1 VPIRIARRTYRDSD
15 FHTRLMPGVFDSR
28 VKATRA
34 VRRIIRSKGGMW
46 DGCTYALY
54 IQERDCLI
62 TETTFVVPHG
72 PLLYADEKEAA

>member
-1 VPIRIARRTYRDSD
+1 
-15 FHTRLMPGVFDSR
+15 
-28 VKATRA
+28 
-34 VRRIIRSKGGMW
+34 MW